1 MMIRNIIASTLLI
14 CGVINI
20 LIAIIG
26 TFEFKFVLNRMHS
39 AAIIDSMGF
48 LFVMAGLMLIS
59 TDFVFLTKAFLVLLF
74 QWVGSPIASHMVA
87 RLEIETDDNAKKHMH
102 KGKR

>member
-1 MMIRNIIASTLLI
+1 MMIRNVVASILLI
-14 CGVINI
+14 IGLIDI
-20 LIAIIG
+20 LIALIG

-48 LFVMAGLMLIS
+48 LMIMAGLMLIS

-102 KGKR
+102 RGKR